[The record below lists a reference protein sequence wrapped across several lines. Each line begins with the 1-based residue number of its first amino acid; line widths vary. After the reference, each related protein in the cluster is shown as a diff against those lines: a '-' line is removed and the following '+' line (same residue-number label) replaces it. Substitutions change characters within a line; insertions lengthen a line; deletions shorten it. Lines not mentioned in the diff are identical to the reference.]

1 MTEFLK
7 ESELPERKVFI
18 QASVKEVLVM
28 PGKAVIRYAIPMA
41 ADSHT
46 PGGDSE
52 EVVLGS

>member
-1 MTEFLK
+1 M
-7 ESELPERKVFI
+7 
-18 QASVKEVLVM
+18 KEVLVM

-41 ADSHT
+41 TDSHT